1 MTLPI
6 RSLAL
11 IPVLCLIAACSGG
24 GNTSTSPSTT
34 GGGSTPTAPAANEV
48 IAGNGTS
55 FNPTTLTVAKG
66 TTVNFT
72 FQATTHNVT
81 FGATTGAPA
90 NIANTSNQTVSRTFS
105 AAGNFAYQCTLHSGM
120 TGTVIVN

>member
-1 MTLPI
+1 MTLPF
-6 RSLAL
+6 RSLTL
-11 IPVLCLIAACSGG
+11 IPMLCLIAACSGG
-24 GNTSTSPSTT
+24 GTSTSPSTT
-34 GGGSTPTAPAANEV
+34 GVTANEV

-55 FNPTTLTVAKG
+55 FNPATLTVTKG

-90 NIANTSNQTVSRTFS
+90 SIPNTTGQTVGRTFS
-105 AAGNFAYQCTLHSGM
+105 TAGTFAYQCTLHGGM